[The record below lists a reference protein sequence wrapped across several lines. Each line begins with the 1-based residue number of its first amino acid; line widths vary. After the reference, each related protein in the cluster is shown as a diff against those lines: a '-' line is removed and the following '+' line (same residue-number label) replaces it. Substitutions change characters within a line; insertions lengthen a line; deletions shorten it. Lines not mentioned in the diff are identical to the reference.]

1 MAEGDLKTY
10 RGNCHCGKFI
20 YEIKVPEIKEYNEC
34 NCSICRRKGYAF
46 VIPGEGNFQFVKGS
60 MDELKTYSFGNQ
72 YFTHCVSRSSLM
84 LRTKVLDSAAAAAAG
99 VQLNSLTF
107 WATFQFCPD
116 CGTAILGDCPQVTP
130 SIFINAR
137 AIQGLDIWSLKS
149 KTFDGN
155 ALAPPYKPPVY
166 DGPEPSMEVE
176 NGKVYYGSC
185 HCGAVRLALKV
196 KPFETWDTLSD
207 EESVV
212 ECNCSSCV
220 RGAQV
225 WCYPHKD
232 QSVILGRENISYHIF
247 NTKTGR
253 KGFCKH
259 CGVPL
264 FNEENPPKEFAA
276 LSDDAKKSR
285 ESVGNQCN
293 INLRILQDFDYKT
306 LKTLR
311 LDGAGDIP
319 GGYVDP

>member
-72 YFTHCVSRSSLM
+72 YFTHC
-84 LRTKVLDSAAAAAAG
+84 
-99 VQLNSLTF
+99 
-107 WATFQFCPD
+107 FCPD

-264 FNEENPPKEFAA
+264 FNEENPLSDEEFAA
-276 LSDDAKKSR
+276 LSDNAKKSR